1 MYKLTSGSM
10 LNKISTLVRDKK
22 CSTFEALLM
31 IIEEQD
37 LEPSEVIKEL
47 PPSIVEKLKQDA
59 ISDGKLRP
67 SMIEAFS
74 QTFSINDFFH

>member
-31 IIEEQD
+31 IIEEHD

-47 PPSIVEKLKQDA
+47 ERLS
-59 ISDGKLRP
+59 
-67 SMIEAFS
+67 
-74 QTFSINDFFH
+74 